1 MYFGLFTDIFD
12 GIIARKTGISSE
24 KIRRLDSQ
32 TDLIFWLCIG
42 FAAYLL
48 NPELIKEHWGGIALI
63 FIMEALCY
71 IISLVKFGKETC
83 THAFLSKLWGLSLLF
98 AFTGLIGFQ
107 QAGFF
112 FYLAI
117 VLGFVSHVD
126 VILIVLFLPKWQHDV
141 PSSYH
146 AWRSEKEKILK
157 EYLSERLKPKELYN
171 FLNFANVN
179 FYIMHKQTIKEVLEN
194 YKNSCITISPCM
206 GGYVRFVQTGL

>member
-1 MYFGLFTDIFD
+1 MKNIPYILIATRFILAPLILTLAYVKGDESRILLLLLMYFGLFTDIFD

-24 KIRRLDSQ
+24 KLRRLDSQ

-48 NPELIKEHWGGIALI
+48 NTELIKGHWGGIALI

-98 AFTGLIGFQ
+98 AFTGLIGLQ
-107 QAGFF
+107 QADFF

-141 PSSYH
+141 PSSIMH
-146 AWRSEKEKILK
+146 GGSEKEKILK
-157 EYLSERLKPKELYN
+157 RI
-171 FLNFANVN
+171 F
-179 FYIMHKQTIKEVLEN
+179 I
-194 YKNSCITISPCM
+194 
-206 GGYVRFVQTGL
+206 

>member
-1 MYFGLFTDIFD
+1 MYWFCSLSVES
-12 GIIARKTGISSE
+12 GIDKR
-24 KIRRLDSQ
+24 
-32 TDLIFWLCIG
+32 
-42 FAAYLL
+42 
-48 NPELIKEHWGGIALI
+48 ALGRYCVN

-146 AWRSEKEKILK
+146 AWRIRKGKD
-157 EYLSERLKPKELYN
+157 
-171 FLNFANVN
+171 
-179 FYIMHKQTIKEVLEN
+179 IKR
-194 YKNSCITISPCM
+194 IFI
-206 GGYVRFVQTGL
+206 